1 MIKKN
6 VANTYYICD
15 KNKNIIMKKHN
26 IILSEKIIINIIETY
41 EFIKHQSTDKQD
53 IKEINIILKKF
64 KESIKS

>member
-1 MIKKN
+1 
-6 VANTYYICD
+6 
-15 KNKNIIMKKHN
+15 MKKHN

-41 EFIKHQSTDKQD
+41 EFLKHQSTDKQD